1 MIFGFTGKSSRRRPK
16 GQVLVEIV
24 LVLPVFLF
32 FMFLVMEI
40 CNICFQALLAT
51 HLAFE
56 CAHGAAL
63 ADGPS
68 NYGSGGGGG
77 QGKATSVLQSKVGN
91 RPGVF
96 VTVLTV
102 GTGTDPQTGR
112 ATKDLTAIVNW
123 RVKFIFPG
131 MQAIMTLGGFE
142 DLNISVPMTV
152 ETPAYG

>member
-1 MIFGFTGKSSRRRPK
+1 MRIGFTGKSSGRRPK

-40 CNICFQALLAT
+40 CNVCFQALLAT
-51 HLAFE
+51 HMAFE

-77 QGKATSVLQSKVGN
+77 QAKATSVMQSKLGS
-91 RPGVF
+91 RAS
-96 VTVLTV
+96 VTVSTA
-102 GTGTDPQTGR
+102 GTGADPQTGR
-112 ATKDLTAIVNW
+112 ATKDLTATVHWPVN
-123 RVKFIFPG
+123 FLFPG
-131 MQAIMTLGGFE
+131 MQTILKLGGL
-142 DLNISVPMTV
+142 DVLNISVPMTV
-152 ETPAYG
+152 ETPAFG